1 MTQKTRD
8 NLIVVGI
15 LTVAVGCATILVYLP
30 QRRQI
35 QEIKGRIAQEQCRIV
50 EDAGKAAG
58 VPDLV
63 RQVQGMRKRYTN
75 FDHRLPKRK
84 ELGGFLRE
92 ISGNL
97 SEENLSNQLIE
108 PGTPVRAPLFH
119 TMPIILRFQ
128 GSYLSLASFLK
139 RLDHMERLTQVE
151 KLSVQHKGGNPPEG
165 QAENLD
171 IEVQM
176 NIYFTES

>member
-8 NLIVVGI
+8 NLIVVGV
-15 LTVAVGCATILVYLP
+15 LTVAVGLATVLVYLP
-30 QRRQI
+30 QRRQL
-35 QEIKGRIAQEQCRIV
+35 QEIKGRIAQEECRIV
-50 EDAGKAAG
+50 EDAGRAAG

-63 RQVQGMRKRYTN
+63 RQVQGMKKRYTN
-75 FDHRLPKRK
+75 FDRRLPKRK

-97 SEENLSNQLIE
+97 SEEKLSNQLIE
-108 PGTPVRAPLFH
+108 PGTPQRAQLFQ
-119 TMPIILRFQ
+119 TMPIVLRFQ

-151 KLSVQHKGGNPPEG
+151 KLAVQQKGESLAEG
-165 QAENLD
+165 PGESLD

>member
-1 MTQKTRD
+1 MTLKTRD

-15 LTVAVGCATILVYLP
+15 LTASVGVATVLVYVP
-30 QRRQI
+30 QWRKLQDARA
-35 QEIKGRIAQEQCRIV
+35 KIALEQCRMV
-50 EDAGKAAG
+50 EDAGMAAG

-63 RQVQGMRKRYTN
+63 RQVQAMKKRYSN

-92 ISGNL
+92 ISSNL
-97 SEENLSNQLIE
+97 TEESLSNQLIE
-108 PGTPVRAPLFH
+108 PGTPLRAQLFH
-119 TMPIILRFQ
+119 TLPIVLRFQ

-151 KLSVQHKGGNPPEG
+151 KLSVQHKGGALPEG
-165 QAENLD
+165 PDDNLD